1 MLFGE
6 YFSHIIMA
14 TILFSS
20 AGTFRWWNTWVLLGF
35 SFINVIGSH
44 LLVALSDPDLY
55 NVRGKKSEPAE
66 RWDLIILKIGS
77 VFPFITLLIAG
88 LNYRFH
94 WSSIGSIWMVPGI
107 VLIITCGFLTIWTMR
122 VNRFYTTIV
131 RIQKE
136 RGQKVITNGPYKII
150 RHPGYAAQ
158 FFYYTGISLMLDSP
172 LSFIPVF
179 CILLLLMI
187 RIIREEKILVKGLEG
202 YQEYTQQTKYRLFP
216 GIW

>member
-1 MLFGE
+1 
-6 YFSHIIMA
+6 
-14 TILFSS
+14 
-20 AGTFRWWNTWVLLGF
+20 
-35 SFINVIGSH
+35 
-44 LLVALSDPDLY
+44 
-55 NVRGKKSEPAE
+55 
-66 RWDLIILKIGS
+66 
-77 VFPFITLLIAG
+77 
-88 LNYRFH
+88 
-94 WSSIGSIWMVPGI
+94 
-107 VLIITCGFLTIWTMR
+107 MR